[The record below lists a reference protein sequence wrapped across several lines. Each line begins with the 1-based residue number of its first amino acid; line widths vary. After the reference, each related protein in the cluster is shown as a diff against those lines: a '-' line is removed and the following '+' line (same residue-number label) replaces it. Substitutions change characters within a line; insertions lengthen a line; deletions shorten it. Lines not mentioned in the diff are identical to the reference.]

1 MSLKLSAGCT
11 CCPVN
16 SCAVCTAS
24 PPAEYDVTLFGFSD
38 DSSGRCTGCANLDD
52 VYTLTHETTPTGDW
66 DCSWKYEAT
75 AHSGGH
81 YASCDTGLVEV
92 FIHQIYLGVSRDV
105 ISTLQTR
112 FRWQVVINTNSAHT
126 GPYESWNKIYDVL
139 VSGEPLTTS
148 CNLTYLF
155 ENLIPSLGN
164 VDFCLATDGT
174 TTADVEVG

>member
-38 DSSGRCTGCANLDD
+38 DSSGRCTGCSNLDD
-52 VYTLTHETTPTGDW
+52 VYTLSHEAIPSGDY

-92 FIHQIYLGVSRDV
+92 FIGEIYLGLTRTV
-105 ISTLQTR
+105 IGLQTR
-112 FRWQVVINTNSAHT
+112 FTWQIVINTNGGGSASA
-126 GPYESWNKIYDVL
+126 YESWDKDYNIWL
-139 VSGEPLTTS
+139 SGEPLTTS
-148 CNLTYLF
+148 CDLTYLF
-155 ENLIPSLGN
+155 ENLVASLGN
-164 VDFCLATDGT
+164 VAFCLATDGT

>member
-24 PPAEYDVTLFGFSD
+24 PPAEYDVTLVGFSN
-38 DSSGRCTGCANLDD
+38 DSSDRCTGCSNLDD
-52 VYTLTHETTPTGDW
+52 IYTLSHEAIPSGVY

-81 YASCDTGLVEV
+81 YASCDAGLVEV
-92 FIHQIYLGVSRDV
+92 FISEIYLGLTRTV
-105 ISTLQTR
+105 IGLQTR
-112 FRWQVVINTNSAHT
+112 FTWQIYIITT
-126 GPYESWNKIYDVL
+126 GSGGAVGSYGDWHKEYDIWL
-139 VSGEPLTTS
+139 SGEVATTS
-148 CNLTYLF
+148 CDLTYLF
-155 ENLIPSLGN
+155 ENLLSSGPAT
-164 VDFCLATDGT
+164 FCRATNGT